1 METNFKKEIA
11 SNLRGFFVTQIISMI
26 VRNNIIYKV
35 LSKDK
40 FRLNDF
46 DICKNKKNLNL
57 IFNYLT
63 NIGYLKKN
71 KHFFSLTELGKDIFM
86 RYSSFLVPHSYKN
99 YFSNLDILILKK
111 KNNIKV
117 LRDENILGSGKTHM
131 RYFFS
136 ALNYLKKEN
145 NFSSLIDLGVGN
157 GDFAILSKKILK
169 LKKICGVDFS
179 RESVKIS
186 KKKIEKLKIKNL
198 IIKEDA
204 KKIEKWSKKII
215 KFTDNQ
221 EILISM
227 WFLIQEI
234 SSNSKSTIINFL
246 NKLKKNFPKAKII
259 LCELVK
265 ADAVTYSLNK
275 DFTFMPEYMLFH
287 DLSGQGVFGYRDLEN
302 IIKKSNFK
310 IEKRIIF
317 DELKANE
324 KSIPS
329 CVTYILK

>member
-1 METNFKKEIA
+1 M
-11 SNLRGFFVTQIISMI
+11 
-26 VRNNIIYKV
+26 
-35 LSKDK
+35 
-40 FRLNDF
+40 
-46 DICKNKKNLNL
+46 
-57 IFNYLT
+57 
-63 NIGYLKKN
+63 
-71 KHFFSLTELGKDIFM
+71 
-86 RYSSFLVPHSYKN
+86 
-99 YFSNLDILILKK
+99 
-111 KNNIKV
+111 
-117 LRDENILGSGKTHM
+117 
-131 RYFFS
+131 
-136 ALNYLKKEN
+136 
-145 NFSSLIDLGVGN
+145 
-157 GDFAILSKKILK
+157 
-169 LKKICGVDFS
+169 
-179 RESVKIS
+179 
-186 KKKIEKLKIKNL
+186 

-215 KFTDNQ
+215 KFADNE

-234 SSNSKSTIINFL
+234 SSNSKSTIINVL

-287 DLSGQGVFGYRDLEN
+287 DLSGQGVFSYRDLEN
-302 IIKKSNFK
+302 IVKKSNFK